1 MSEPLIQGCV
11 ARNCHPAGCQRAVE
25 AQIAYVRQQPRFAAP
40 KRVLILG
47 ASSGFGL
54 AARISLA
61 FGGGAETLGVAFE
74 RAPSEAHPG
83 SAGWHNQLAV
93 TRLANAA
100 GFAAE
105 SRFGDAFAPELQQ
118 EIIEWIRAQWGQID
132 LLVYSLATGVRIMA
146 DGQRYQSVLKSMGHP
161 IQGWGLDLGQQ
172 QLIRQEMPVASA
184 KEVLATERVMGGE
197 DWQNWV
203 LQLQQAGCLAP
214 GFRTLSFSY
223 EGPALTHAWYRDG
236 TLGHAKQHLQ
246 QTAAHLRPL
255 LSSVGGDARAV
266 ICKALVTKASLVIP
280 FLPVYL
286 MFLMKVMKAKG
297 LHEGC
302 IEQMSR
308 LFANQLYGDQ
318 GVRVDS
324 QGRWRLDERELRP
337 DVQQEVLALL
347 AVLSA
352 DNFRE
357 LGDFSGL
364 QRDFLQLN
372 GFAWPEAG
380 A

>member
-11 ARNCHPAGCQRAVE
+11 AKNCHPAGCQRAVE
-25 AQIAYVRQQPRFAAP
+25 AQIAYVRQQPRFVAP

-74 RAPSEAHPG
+74 RAPSETHPG

-100 GFAAE
+100 GLAAE
-105 SRFGDAFAPELQQ
+105 SRFGDAFAPALQQ

-184 KEVLATERVMGGE
+184 EEVLATERVMGGE

-255 LSSVGGDARAV
+255 LTSVGGDARAV

-286 MFLMKVMKAKG
+286 MCLMKVMKAKG

-308 LFANQLYGDQ
+308 LFADQLYGDQ
-318 GVRVDS
+318 GLRVDS

>member
-11 ARNCHPAGCQRAVE
+11 AKNCHPAGCQRAVE

-74 RAPSEAHPG
+74 RAPSETLPG
-83 SAGWHNQLAV
+83 SAGWHNQQAV

-105 SRFGDAFAPELQQ
+105 SRFGDAFAPGLQQ
-118 EIIEWIRAQWGQID
+118 EVIDWIRAQWGQID

-184 KEVLATERVMGGE
+184 EEVLATERVMGGE

-203 LQLQQAGCLAP
+203 LQLHQAGCLAP

-255 LSSVGGDARAV
+255 LTSVDGDARAV

-286 MFLMKVMKAKG
+286 MCLMKVMKAKG

-308 LFANQLYGDQ
+308 LFADQLYGDQ
-318 GVRVDS
+318 GLRVDS

-364 QRDFLQLN
+364 QQEFLRLN
-372 GFAWPEAG
+372 GFAWPEDG

>member
-1 MSEPLIQGCV
+1 
-11 ARNCHPAGCQRAVE
+11 
-25 AQIAYVRQQPRFAAP
+25 
-40 KRVLILG
+40 
-47 ASSGFGL
+47 
-54 AARISLA
+54 
-61 FGGGAETLGVAFE
+61 
-74 RAPSEAHPG
+74 
-83 SAGWHNQLAV
+83 
-93 TRLANAA
+93 
-100 GFAAE
+100 
-105 SRFGDAFAPELQQ
+105 
-118 EIIEWIRAQWGQID
+118 
-132 LLVYSLATGVRIMA
+132 
-146 DGQRYQSVLKSMGHP
+146 MGHP

-184 KEVLATERVMGGE
+184 EEVLATERVMGGE

-203 LQLQQAGCLAP
+203 LQLHQAGCLAP
-214 GFRTLSFSY
+214 GFRTISFSY

-364 QRDFLQLN
+364 QQEFLRLN
-372 GFAWPEAG
+372 GFAWPEDG

>member
-1 MSEPLIQGCV
+1 MPEPLIQGCV
-11 ARNCHPAGCQRAVE
+11 AKNCHPAGCQRAVE
-25 AQIAYVRQQPRFAAP
+25 AQIAYVRQQPRFEGP

-74 RAPSEAHPG
+74 RPPADLHTG
-83 SAGWHNQLAV
+83 SAGWHNQMAV

-105 SRFGDAFAPELQQ
+105 SRFGDAFSPALQQ
-118 EIIEWIRAQWGQID
+118 EIIDWIRGRWGQID
-132 LLVYSLATGVRIMA
+132 LLVYSLATGVRVMA
-146 DGQRYQSVLKSMGHP
+146 DGQRYQSVLKSIGHP

-172 QLIRQEMPVASA
+172 RLIRQEMPAA
-184 KEVLATERVMGGE
+184 TAEEVLATERVMGGE

-203 LQLQQAGCLAP
+203 QQLQQAACLAP
-214 GFRTLSFSY
+214 GFRTISFSY

-246 QTAAHLRPL
+246 QTAARLRPL
-255 LSSVGGDARAV
+255 LSPLGGDARAV

-308 LFANQLYGDQ
+308 LFADQLYGTQ
-318 GVRVDS
+318 GVRADS

-357 LGDFSGL
+357 LSDFTGL
-364 QRDFLQLN
+364 QQEFLQLN
-372 GFAWPEAG
+372 GFAWPEDCA
-380 A
+380 

>member
-74 RAPSEAHPG
+74 RAPSETHPG
-83 SAGWHNQLAV
+83 SAGWHNQQAV

-105 SRFGDAFAPELQQ
+105 SRFGDAFAPGLQQ
-118 EIIEWIRAQWGQID
+118 EVIDWIRAQLGQID

-172 QLIRQEMPVASA
+172 QLIRQEKPVASA
-184 KEVLATERVMGGE
+184 EEVLATERVMGGE

-203 LQLQQAGCLAP
+203 QQLHQAGCLAP

-308 LFANQLYGDQ
+308 LFADQLYGTQ
-318 GVRVDS
+318 GVRADS

-337 DVQQEVLALL
+337 DVQQEVLALRG
-347 AVLSA
+347 VLSA

-364 QRDFLQLN
+364 QQEFLRLN
-372 GFAWPEAG
+372 GFAWPEDG

>member
-25 AQIAYVRQQPRFAAP
+25 AQIAYVRQQPGFVAP

-74 RAPSEAHPG
+74 RAPSETHPG

-100 GFAAE
+100 GFSAE
-105 SRFGDAFAPELQQ
+105 SRFGDAFAPGLQQ

-184 KEVLATERVMGGE
+184 EEVLATERVMGGE

-203 LQLQQAGCLAP
+203 QQLHQAGCLAP

-286 MFLMKVMKAKG
+286 MCLMKVMKAKG

-308 LFANQLYGDQ
+308 LFADQLYGAQ
-318 GVRVDS
+318 GVRADS

-357 LGDFSGL
+357 LSDFSGL
-364 QRDFLQLN
+364 QQEFLQLN

>member
-74 RAPSEAHPG
+74 RAPSETLPG
-83 SAGWHNQLAV
+83 SAGWHNQQAV

-105 SRFGDAFAPELQQ
+105 SRFGDAFAPGLQQ
-118 EIIEWIRAQWGQID
+118 EVIDWIRAQWGQID

-184 KEVLATERVMGGE
+184 EEVLATERVMGGE

-203 LQLQQAGCLAP
+203 LQLHQAGCLAP

-255 LSSVGGDARAV
+255 LTSVDGDARAV

-286 MFLMKVMKAKG
+286 MLLMKVMKAKG

-308 LFANQLYGDQ
+308 LFADQLYGTQ
-318 GVRVDS
+318 GVRADS

-337 DVQQEVLALL
+337 DVQQEVLALRG
-347 AVLSA
+347 VLSA

-364 QRDFLQLN
+364 QQEFLRLN
-372 GFAWPEAG
+372 GFAWPEDG